1 MRVFHYGDIFVL
13 SQPLMY
19 STVPLEKR
27 RDLYKDERPSKKA
40 VKAIN
45 CSLTVLIIITITD
58 FCDYNAN
65 SDCNTS
71 LWVTLLKLG

>member
-1 MRVFHYGDIFVL
+1 
-13 SQPLMY
+13 MY

-58 FCDYNAN
+58 FCDYNA
-65 SDCNTS
+65 
-71 LWVTLLKLG
+71 KLTAILVCGSSN